1 MCSGARPSAGTN
13 MPANAVITLT
23 LMASVRIS
31 RGKPPMAFPC
41 RFRARCRERH
51 ICGIRNIDWAIYR
64 PTQPVSC
71 FDRHISN
78 RESSTSNEM
87 EWTGDCSVWSKAG
100 AADFGRTTFSGPV
113 QRRSRATTRRRL
125 RSDSLVGRA
134 RVHLSMGYCWAPLR
148 CPYPRFISISM
159 KTNSPALGLT
169 TLCSTPSSRV

>member
-1 MCSGARPSAGTN
+1 MKSDMDNNDWSAGADAHDHDRHSIAWNPPEDALIAAIIPSACRVCDCPRYVQRRPPSAGTN

-23 LMASVRIS
+23 LMESVRIS
-31 RGKPPMAFPC
+31 RDKPPMAFPC

-87 EWTGDCSVWSKAG
+87 EWTGDC
-100 AADFGRTTFSGPV
+100 
-113 QRRSRATTRRRL
+113 
-125 RSDSLVGRA
+125 
-134 RVHLSMGYCWAPLR
+134 
-148 CPYPRFISISM
+148 
-159 KTNSPALGLT
+159 
-169 TLCSTPSSRV
+169 